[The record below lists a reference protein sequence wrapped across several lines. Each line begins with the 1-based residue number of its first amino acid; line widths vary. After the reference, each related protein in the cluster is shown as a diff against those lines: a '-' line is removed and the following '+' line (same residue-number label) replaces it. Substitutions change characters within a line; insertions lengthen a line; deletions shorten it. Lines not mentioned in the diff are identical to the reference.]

1 VNRKCQVLVVD
12 DEKEVGTFFRHLLEK
27 YCDVTVVTS
36 GREALELCQR
46 RQFKLALIDLKMPDM
61 DGLVFLKAFKAANP
75 GSQAIIMTGYG
86 TVKTAVKAIQLGA
99 FDYIEKPFEDIDV
112 LEELVRRALSGEEIE
127 QEPVFHDGLVVGR
140 NQEMRAV
147 VATASKIAP
156 KNLTVLIEGETGTG
170 KEVLAR
176 YIHRMSRRSDGPFIA
191 VNCGALAETL
201 LESELF
207 GHEKGSFTGAVAQ
220 RKGLF
225 EIADRG
231 TLLLDELSEASLG
244 LQVKLLRVLETREFR
259 RIGGEKSYRCDV
271 RVIATTN
278 VNLWEMVK
286 QGRFREDLYYRLN
299 TVVLKIPP
307 LRRRK
312 EDIPLLVE
320 HIVQAH
326 FEEEGVSFSPE
337 AMSLMVSYPWPG
349 NVRELINV
357 VGNTLA
363 LRDGPVIMPH
373 HLPEKIKGGAEFQ
386 AYRGAKEGLAY
397 EIERL
402 FRGYAEN
409 WDPEMGHKPTEI
421 MGVIKEAQ
429 ENLIR
434 DIIVKCLRLTA
445 GDRNK
450 AAEMLELTPRQIR
463 YYLNEK

>member
-1 VNRKCQVLVVD
+1 M
-12 DEKEVGTFFRHLLEK
+12 
-27 YCDVTVVTS
+27 TS
-36 GREALELCQR
+36 GKEALEIISR
-46 RQFKLALIDLKMPDM
+46 KQFNLSLIDLKMPDM
-61 DGLVFLKAFKAANP
+61 DGLVVLKSFKAANP
-75 GSQAIIMTGYG
+75 QGQAIIMTGYG

-99 FDYIEKPFEDIDV
+99 FDYIEKPFEDLDALEDLIKRA
-112 LEELVRRALSGEEIE
+112 LRGEELHQETVFEEGI
-127 QEPVFHDGLVVGR
+127 VVGR
-140 NQEMRAV
+140 NPQMRAV

-176 YIHRMSRRSDGPFIA
+176 YIHRLSKRAEGPFIA

-259 RIGGEKSYRCDV
+259 RIGGEKTHRFDV

-278 VNLWEMVK
+278 VNLWDMVK

-299 TVVLKIPP
+299 TVVLKMPP
-307 LRRRK
+307 LRERK

-320 HIVQAH
+320 HVVRNH
-326 FEEEGVSFSPE
+326 FEEEGVVFSPE
-337 AMSLMVSYPWPG
+337 AMELMTSYQWPG

-357 VGNTLA
+357 IGNTLA
-363 LRDGPVIMPH
+363 LRDGPVVMPH
-373 HLPEKIKGGAEFQ
+373 HLPEKL
-386 AYRGAKEGLAY
+386 RGKEGLTPYPESEGNFASD
-397 EIERL
+397 IDRL
-402 FRGYAEN
+402 FRRYVDS
-409 WDPEMGHKPTEI
+409 WDPDKGDKPAEI
-421 MGVIKEAQ
+421 MAVIKEAQ
-429 ENLIR
+429 ERLIQE
-434 DIIVKCLRLTA
+434 IIAKCLRST
-445 GDRNK
+445 GQDRQK
-450 AAEMLELTPRQIR
+450 AAEVLQLSPRQIR